1 MNSSNFIII
10 PKQIVT
16 ADSKNNIFRNTA
28 IEIVDGKIERFIDLK
43 KESVESYDNK
53 IYHFPRLTLIPGF
66 IQTHVHLCQT
76 LFRGLA
82 DDLELLDW
90 LKERIFPF
98 ENEHTKPSLAASAK
112 LGIYELQLSGTTT
125 VLDMGT
131 INHHEVVFDM
141 LIGSKMRAI
150 SGKCMMDLN
159 DLYPKFKESTKDSL
173 ASSYELAKQYHN
185 SENGKIKYGF
195 APRFVLSCSEE
206 LLKETYEMT
215 KDFSGSIYH
224 SHTSE
229 NKGEIEAVRKMHN
242 MENIEYFNSIGVL
255 HKNTVLAHGI
265 HVSDFERSIIKE
277 TGTRIV
283 HCPSANL
290 KLGSGIANIPKYLD
304 EGITI
309 SLGADGPP
317 CNNNLSM
324 FTEMRL
330 AALIQKPVHG
340 PTSMDAKTVFR
351 LATIEGAKA
360 LGLENEIG
368 SLEAGKKADMVLLD
382 LEQPDQPLLDRD
394 ANIYSGIVYSASTKN
409 VVHVMIE
416 GKWVVKNKESLIF
429 DKDAIYEAGRS
440 ELEKLLKRI
449 C

>member
-1 MNSSNFIII
+1 MNSSNFIVI
-10 PKQIVT
+10 PKQIIT
-16 ADSKNNIFRNTA
+16 ADSNNNIFRNTA
-28 IEIVDGKIERFIDLK
+28 VEIIDGKIVRFINLA
-43 KESVESYDNK
+43 KESTENYDGK
-53 IYHFPRLTLIPGF
+53 IYNFPRLTLIPGF

-98 ENEHTKPSLAASAK
+98 ENEHTKSSLAASAK
-112 LGIYELQLSGTTT
+112 LGIYELQLGGTTT
-125 VLDMGT
+125 ILDMGT
-131 INHHEVVFDM
+131 INHHEVVFDI
-141 LIGSKMRAI
+141 LIKTKMRAV
-150 SGKCMMDLN
+150 SGKCMVDLN
-159 DLYPKFKESTKDSL
+159 ELYPKFKESTKDSL
-173 ASSYELAKQYHN
+173 TSSYELAKQYHN

-215 KDFSGSIYH
+215 KEFSGSIYH

-229 NKGEIEAVRKMHN
+229 NKGEIEEVRKMHN

-265 HVSDFERSIIKE
+265 HVSDSERSIIKE
-277 TGTRIV
+277 TETRIV

-290 KLGSGIANIPKYLD
+290 KLGSGIADIPKYLD
-304 EGITI
+304 ENISI

-317 CNNNLSM
+317 CNNTLSM

-330 AALIQKPVHG
+330 AALIQKPVYG
-340 PTSMDAKTVFR
+340 PTSMDAKTIFR

-368 SLEAGKKADMVLLD
+368 SLEPGKKADMVLLD

-394 ANIYSGIVYSASTKN
+394 ANLYSGIVYSANTKN
-409 VVHVMIE
+409 VVHVIIE
-416 GKWVVKNKESLIF
+416 GEWVVKNNESLIF
-429 DKDAIYEAGRS
+429 NKHEIYENGKS
-440 ELEKLLKRI
+440 ELKKLLNRI
-449 C
+449 T